1 MSRLIPM
8 KRYGNRCRNTTT
20 GSSSE
25 KVEASAPELRQSQ
38 ALTFSPLAERRGSS
52 RPTKLKLVD
61 DLSPNDRPIVI
72 GISIPSAR
80 LAHHTTTPQTSTSIA
95 STMMGNYGYE
105 TPTGKGLVTPSIV
118 VTPAAHEISAWSPYS
133 TASNVSRA
141 RTLSTSYSV
150 ASPNDPFKDG
160 APPLPTI
167 PAALFEEEKKRVA
180 AQHSYFSPD
189 SDATTEWDDEL
200 YSSRVLSSCII
211 YEEDE
216 DPIIVRSARAVSF
229 PDAFKVNDHESI
241 DITAVRPLSEGWWT
255 YITTPFMTRSNTMVY
270 PEKNVS
276 DAPEVPILAVAAA
289 KAQESKVERKSWENL
304 FFSSFNQKINFEC
317 F

>member
-1 MSRLIPM
+1 MNSPSTIPTENPFETIFDEKDDEDSWKDEDISIASPEEQPRPKPSGSIATSRV
-8 KRYGNRCRNTTT
+8 GNVTRSFSRRDRKYSVSKLTREESKARQLNIKVQNELLNTSWTSTSNGFFTTITTQCFRRLSNTQKTRKCLGSPNETLWKSLQNTTT

-141 RTLSTSYSV
+141 RTLSTH
-150 ASPNDPFKDG
+150 
-160 APPLPTI
+160 LI
-167 PAALFEEEKKRVA
+167 R
-180 AQHSYFSPD
+180 
-189 SDATTEWDDEL
+189 
-200 YSSRVLSSCII
+200 
-211 YEEDE
+211 
-216 DPIIVRSARAVSF
+216 
-229 PDAFKVNDHESI
+229 
-241 DITAVRPLSEGWWT
+241 
-255 YITTPFMTRSNTMVY
+255 
-270 PEKNVS
+270 
-276 DAPEVPILAVAAA
+276 
-289 KAQESKVERKSWENL
+289 
-304 FFSSFNQKINFEC
+304 
-317 F
+317 